1 MVFKT
6 RDFLILTIYK
16 KKFMNQ
22 LLTWAVECKFT
33 FKSQPLGQA
42 LHYFFNDLK
51 YRQIWQRP
59 LQNDCARDSFGW
71 NILVFRNTWL
81 WCFILF
87 FFSFEFAKMNFDQKT
102 LIDSSAQ
109 VSLNCRT
116 TEQQA
121 SKHSGQD
128 IFTIRCIALRFYIR

>member
-1 MVFKT
+1 MIVQET
-6 RDFLILTIYK
+6 HLGETYWHLEILDYDV
-16 KKFMNQ
+16 
-22 LLTWAVECKFT
+22 L
-33 FKSQPLGQA
+33 S
-42 LHYFFNDLK
+42 
-51 YRQIWQRP
+51 
-59 LQNDCARDSFGW
+59 SS
-71 NILVFRNTWL
+71 
-81 WCFILF
+81 F
-87 FFSFEFAKMNFDQKT
+87 FFIRICQLKMIFDQKT

>member
-1 MVFKT
+1 MIVQET
-6 RDFLILTIYK
+6 HLGETYWYLEILDY
-16 KKFMNQ
+16 Q
-22 LLTWAVECKFT
+22 
-33 FKSQPLGQA
+33 
-42 LHYFFNDLK
+42 
-51 YRQIWQRP
+51 
-59 LQNDCARDSFGW
+59 
-71 NILVFRNTWL
+71 
-81 WCFILF
+81 WCFIFF

>member
-42 LHYFFNDLK
+42 LHYFIHDL
-51 YRQIWQRP
+51 
-59 LQNDCARDSFGW
+59 NNRDKDLYKMIVQETHLGETYWHLEIFDYDVLSS
-71 NILVFRNTWL
+71 
-81 WCFILF
+81 

-128 IFTIRCIALRFYIR
+128 IFTIRCIALRFYIH